1 MKLKDKYALVT
12 GASTGIGRAIA
23 IELAREGATIGLVA
37 RSIDKLEETKRL
49 ITEVGGNGVIFPADL
64 SNLQEVDE
72 LIKDVKSKFDRLDI
86 LVNVAGIWHG
96 KDEVYASKELENFN
110 QKVILDTYMV
120 GFTTPTLLVHGLLP
134 LLSLAK
140 GKIIN
145 ISGTFENGAK
155 GWLPYYASKRAIED
169 LTIGLSEELK
179 EKQIDVNCI
188 SPSDVA
194 TPEYIKYFPEDAKNA
209 NHPEDIAKR
218 VLEFCLTDPTG
229 QIVIMKQGKEIKEG
243 FHK

>member
-1 MKLKDKYALVT
+1 MRLKDKYAIVT

-23 IELAREGATIGLVA
+23 IQLAKQGATVGLIA

-49 ITEVGGNGVIFPADL
+49 VEEAGGKGVIFPADL
-64 SNLQEVDE
+64 SNIEQVNE
-72 LIKDVKSKFDRLDI
+72 LIGDIKQKFGKIDVLI
-86 LVNVAGIWHG
+86 NVAGIWHG
-96 KDEVYASKELENFN
+96 KDEVYAGKDLENFD

-120 GFTTPTLLVHGLLP
+120 GFTSPTLLIHGLLP
-134 LLSLAK
+134 LLAN

-179 EKQIDVNCI
+179 DRGIDVNCV

-194 TPEYIKYFPEDAKNA
+194 TAEYIKYFPEDAKNA
-209 NHPEDIAKR
+209 NTPEDIAKK
-218 VLEFCLTDPTG
+218 VLEFCTTNQTG